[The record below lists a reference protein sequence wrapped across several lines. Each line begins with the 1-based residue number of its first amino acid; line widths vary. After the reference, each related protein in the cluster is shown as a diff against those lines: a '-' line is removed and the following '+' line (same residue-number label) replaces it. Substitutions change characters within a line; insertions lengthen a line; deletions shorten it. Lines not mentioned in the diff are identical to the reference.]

1 MKDIPVFSCPDGI
14 ATLILREVPFRGEG
28 YILVRG
34 VFGTLE
40 GLLAECAG
48 FCRAAG
54 AERLFAAGEADF
66 SGYPAAI
73 RILGRSAP
81 RESLLPAPEAVRLVP
96 VTEETAADW
105 AREYNARFRAVPAA
119 ESCSPAEE
127 RALAAGGVIGDLIKT
142 NASISG
148 AECGCQAE
156 IGSACSMTAAALGEL
171 FEMGLGQIGY
181 AAEVAMEHHLGLTC
195 DPIGGLVQIPCI
207 ERNAVAAMRAINALS
222 LANFLSETSKISFD
236 TVVHTMYE
244 TGRDLNRVY
253 RETAEGGLAKNY
265 HPEK

>member
-40 GLLAECAG
+40 GLLAECTG

-81 RESLLPAPEAVRLVP
+81 R
-96 VTEETAADW
+96 
-105 AREYNARFRAVPAA
+105 
-119 ESCSPAEE
+119 
-127 RALAAGGVIGDLIKT
+127 G
-142 NASISG
+142 
-148 AECGCQAE
+148 
-156 IGSACSMTAAALGEL
+156 
-171 FEMGLGQIGY
+171 
-181 AAEVAMEHHLGLTC
+181 
-195 DPIGGLVQIPCI
+195 
-207 ERNAVAAMRAINALS
+207 
-222 LANFLSETSKISFD
+222 
-236 TVVHTMYE
+236 
-244 TGRDLNRVY
+244 
-253 RETAEGGLAKNY
+253 
-265 HPEK
+265 

>member
-14 ATLILREVPFRGEG
+14 ATLILREVLFRGES

-34 VFGTLE
+34 VYGPLE

-96 VTEETAADW
+96 VAEETAAGTKIV
-105 AREYNARFRAVPAA
+105 ARLDGEDNILVEYGEMELDIAIRFRVHVLMQELKKKDLPVIDLTPGIRSLQIHFDI
-119 ESCSPAEE
+119 EKISLKEM
-127 RALAAGGVIGDLIKT
+127 LAAVLEPNRTLPELSDVTVPSRIIWLPLSWDDPQTQLAAKRYQQT
-142 NASISG
+142 VRPNAPWCPSNPEFI
-148 AECGCQAE
+148 
-156 IGSACSMTAAALGEL
+156 
-171 FEMGLGQIGY
+171 
-181 AAEVAMEHHLGLTC
+181 
-195 DPIGGLVQIPCI
+195 
-207 ERNAVAAMRAINALS
+207 RRIN
-222 LANFLSETSKISFD
+222 
-236 TVVHTMYE
+236 
-244 TGRDLNRVY
+244 G
-253 RETAEGGLAKNY
+253 
-265 HPEK
+265 